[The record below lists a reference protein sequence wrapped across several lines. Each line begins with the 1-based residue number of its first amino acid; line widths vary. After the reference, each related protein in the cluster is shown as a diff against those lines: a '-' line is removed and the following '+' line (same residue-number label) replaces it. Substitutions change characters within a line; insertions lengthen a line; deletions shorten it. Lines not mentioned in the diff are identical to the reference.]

1 MACFPSGRVGV
12 GAAALLVAAMALA
25 GCGLGD
31 RTSPDEFAVTTRAPL
46 IIPND
51 FSLPP
56 PRPGAERAQEMS
68 PRLQAQAALVPE
80 LALQGDSGAEAPT
93 PGEQVLLQ
101 ATGRPAPA
109 NIRQLVNR
117 QAARD
122 AEAGIADEILFWRG
136 TPPPGTAIDPA
147 KEAAR
152 LRQQQATQAK
162 QGVPASGGT
171 TPQPPV
177 QGKRGG
183 LFDWL
188 F

>member
-1 MACFPSGRVGV
+1 MAWLCSGRVGV
-12 GAAALLVAAMALA
+12 GAAALLVGALALA
-25 GCGLGD
+25 GCGAED
-31 RTSPDEFAVTTRAPL
+31 RNTPDEFSVTTRAPL

-56 PRPGAERAQEMS
+56 PRPGAERAQDIP

-80 LALQGDSGAEAPT
+80 LALQNESSSDPPS
-93 PGEQVLLQ
+93 PGEQALLK
-101 ATGRPAPA
+101 ATGRPAPP
-109 NIRQLVNR
+109 NIRQLVDR

-122 AEAGIADEILFWRG
+122 AEAGIADAILFWRG
-136 TPPPGTAIDPA
+136 SSSPGTALDPA

-152 LRQQQATQAK
+152 LRRQQATQAK
-162 QGVPASGGT
+162 QGAPASGGT
-171 TPQPPV
+171 TPQPAV